1 MYFKFN
7 TSLLIKN
14 CYLTLEAKELWNF
27 KYNAS
32 ILGIEIADIN
42 GNGQIE
48 IIAYTKNGIILFIS
62 LNGKLLHKEIISKD
76 SSLWHLKIYDIDDDG
91 RYELILGGMDGILRI
106 FKCNL
111 TYNLE
116 LLWTH
121 KFNSSI
127 SGILIEDINED
138 NINEL
143 IIFSLDKTLR
153 VLNPSDGKLVWGQVF
168 EDGVGDVNIFSS
180 DKISTK
186 KEILACGNDGTI
198 RIFDGTDGKLLW
210 FKKYSD
216 KMRAITYMN
225 TLKGPLIVCGGD
237 DKKLHIISKTTKN
250 EIKTKEFNDYIWKCI
265 SYPFPILN
273 KVLVSSY
280 SFAYFDESIPI
291 ANIEFTSKLVCLN
304 EYFNTKWE
312 LKGYNIE
319 YLKAIKIYSRVLILL
334 GTTKGELIIINEQT
348 GTMLSKIINNSC
360 VNMIQLLTDT
370 GLLFSCYDDGTIA
383 AYNLEGDLI

>member
-1 MYFKFN
+1 MK
-7 TSLLIKN
+7 
-14 CYLTLEAKELWNF
+14 AKELWNF
-27 KYNAS
+27 KYNAP
-32 ILGIEIADIN
+32 ILGIEVADIN

-48 IIAYTKNGIILFIS
+48 IIAYTKNGILLFIS

-76 SSLWHLKIYDIDDDG
+76 SSLWHLKIYDINDDG

-106 FKCNL
+106 FKCHL

-127 SGILIEDINED
+127 SGILIEDINGD

-168 EDGVGDVNIFSS
+168 ENGVGDAIIFLS
-180 DKISTK
+180 DKNPAK

-198 RIFDGTDGKLLW
+198 RIFNGKDGKLLW
-210 FKKYSD
+210 FKKYSG
-216 KMRAITYMN
+216 KIRTITYMN
-225 TLKGPLIVCGGD
+225 TPKGPVVICGGD
-237 DKKLHIISKTTKN
+237 DKKLHIINKITQN
-250 EIKTKEFNDYIWKCI
+250 EIKTKEFIDYVWKCI

-273 KVLVSSY
+273 NVLVSSY

-291 ANIEFTSKLVCLN
+291 EEIEFTSNLICLN
-304 EYFNTKWE
+304 DS
-312 LKGYNIE
+312 LKINWKLIGYNIE
-319 YLKAIKIYSRVLILL
+319 FIRIIKKRDKLYILT
-334 GTTKGELIIINEQT
+334 GTTKGELLIIEEQT
-348 GTMLSKIINNSC
+348 GNIIFNRNYNSC
-360 VNMIQLLTDT
+360 VNMVHLFINKN
-370 GLLFSCYDDGTIA
+370 LLFSCHDDGKIIA
-383 AYNLEGDLI
+383 HKLEEISL

>member
-1 MYFKFN
+1 MK
-7 TSLLIKN
+7 
-14 CYLTLEAKELWNF
+14 AKELWNF
-27 KYNAS
+27 KYNTP
-32 ILGIEIADIN
+32 ILGIEVADIN

-48 IIAYTKNGIILFIS
+48 IIAYTKNGILLFIS

-76 SSLWHLKIYDIDDDG
+76 SSLWHLKLYDIDDDG

-127 SGILIEDINED
+127 SGILIEDINGD

-168 EDGVGDVNIFSS
+168 ENGVGDAIIFLS
-180 DKISTK
+180 DNNSAK

-198 RIFDGTDGKLLW
+198 RIFDGKDGKLLW
-210 FKKYSD
+210 FKKYSE
-216 KMRAITYMN
+216 KLRTIIYMN
-225 TLKGPLIVCGGD
+225 TPKGPVVICGGD
-237 DKKLHIISKTTKN
+237 DKKLHIINKITQN
-250 EIKTKEFNDYIWKCI
+250 EIKTKEFNDYIWKSI

-291 ANIEFTSKLVCLN
+291 EEIEFTSNLICLN
-304 EYFNTKWE
+304 DS
-312 LKGYNIE
+312 LKTNWKLIGYNIE
-319 YLKAIKIYSRVLILL
+319 FIRIIKKLDKLYILT
-334 GTTKGELIIINEQT
+334 GTTKGELLIIEEQT
-348 GTMLSKIINNSC
+348 GKIIFNRNYKSC
-360 VNMIQLLTDT
+360 VNMAQLFINKN
-370 GLLFSCYDDGTIA
+370 LLFSCHDDGKIIA
-383 AYNLEGDLI
+383 HKLEEISL

>member
-1 MYFKFN
+1 MK
-7 TSLLIKN
+7 
-14 CYLTLEAKELWNF
+14 AKELWNF
-27 KYNAS
+27 KYNTP

-48 IIAYTKNGIILFIS
+48 IIAYTKNGILLFIS
-62 LNGKLLHKEIISKD
+62 LNGNLLHKEIISKD

-111 TYNLE
+111 TYKLE

-168 EDGVGDVNIFSS
+168 ENGVGDAIIFLS
-180 DKISTK
+180 DRNSAK

-198 RIFDGTDGKLLW
+198 RIFDGKDGKLLW
-210 FKKYSD
+210 FKKYSE
-216 KMRAITYMN
+216 KIRTITYMN
-225 TLKGPLIVCGGD
+225 TPKGPIVICGGD
-237 DKKLHIISKTTKN
+237 DKKLHIINKITQN
-250 EIKTKEFNDYIWKCI
+250 EIKTKEFNDYVWKCI

-273 KVLVSSY
+273 KILVSSY

-291 ANIEFTSKLVCLN
+291 ADFEFTSKLVCLN
-304 EYFNTKWE
+304 EHFNTKWE
-312 LKGYNIE
+312 LKGYNVE
-319 YLKAIKIYSRVLILL
+319 YLKAIKSYSRVLILV

-348 GTMLSKIINNSC
+348 GTMISKIINNSC
-360 VNMIQLLTDT
+360 VNMIQLLIDS
-370 GLLFSCYDDGTIA
+370 GLLFSCYDDGTIV
-383 AYNLEGDLI
+383 AYNLEDVLIYK

>member
-1 MYFKFN
+1 MK
-7 TSLLIKN
+7 
-14 CYLTLEAKELWNF
+14 AKELWNF
-27 KYNAS
+27 KYNAP
-32 ILGIEIADIN
+32 ILGIELADIN
-42 GNGQIE
+42 ANGQIE
-48 IIAYTKNGIILFIS
+48 IIAYTKNGILLFIS
-62 LNGKLLHKEIISKD
+62 LNGKLLHKEVISKD
-76 SSLWHLKIYDIDDDG
+76 SPLLHLKIYDIDDDG

-127 SGILIEDINED
+127 SGILIEDINGD
-138 NINEL
+138 TINEL

-168 EDGVGDVNIFSS
+168 ENGIGDAIIFLR
-180 DKISTK
+180 DKNSAK

-198 RIFDGTDGKLLW
+198 RIFDGKDGKLLW
-210 FKKYSD
+210 FKKYSE
-216 KMRAITYMN
+216 KIRTITYMN
-225 TLKGPLIVCGGD
+225 TPKGPVVICGGD
-237 DKKLHIISKTTKN
+237 DKKIHIINKRTQN
-250 EIKTKEFNDYIWKCI
+250 EIKTKEFNDYVWKCI

-319 YLKAIKIYSRVLILL
+319 YLKAIKSYSRVLILV

-348 GTMLSKIINNSC
+348 GTMISKIINNSC
-360 VNMIQLLTDT
+360 VNMIQLLIDT
-370 GLLFSCYDDGTIA
+370 ELLFSCYDDGTIA
-383 AYNLEGDLI
+383 AHNLEGVLI

>member
-7 TSLLIKN
+7 TSFLIKN
-14 CYLTLEAKELWNF
+14 CYLTLKAKELWNF
-27 KYNAS
+27 KYNTP
-32 ILGIEIADIN
+32 ILGIEVADIN

-48 IIAYTKNGIILFIS
+48 IIAYTKNGILLFIS
-62 LNGKLLHKEIISKD
+62 LNGKLLHKEVISKD
-76 SSLWHLKIYDIDDDG
+76 SPLLHLKIYDIDDDG

-127 SGILIEDINED
+127 SGILIEDINGD
-138 NINEL
+138 TINEL

-168 EDGVGDVNIFSS
+168 ENGIGDAIIFLR
-180 DKISTK
+180 DKNSAK

-198 RIFDGTDGKLLW
+198 RIFDGKDGKLLW
-210 FKKYSD
+210 FKKYSE
-216 KMRAITYMN
+216 KIRTITYMN
-225 TLKGPLIVCGGD
+225 TPKGPVVICGGD
-237 DKKLHIISKTTKN
+237 DKKLHIINKITQN
-250 EIKTKEFNDYIWKCI
+250 EIKTKEFNDYIWKSI

-280 SFAYFDESIPI
+280 SFAYFDESIPLEKT
-291 ANIEFTSKLVCLN
+291 EFTSQLICLDQSLSIN
-304 EYFNTKWE
+304 WE
-312 LKGYNIE
+312 LIGYNIE
-319 YLKAIKIYSRVLILL
+319 FLNIIGKFDEFYIFAV
-334 GTTKGELIIINEQT
+334 TTKGELLIIEEQT
-348 GTMLSKIINNSC
+348 GKILFNNIYNSC
-360 VNMIQLLTDT
+360 ANMIQFLTKNRLL
-370 GLLFSCYDDGTIA
+370 LSCFDDGTIIT
-383 AYNLEGDLI
+383 YKLDEYLD

>member
-1 MYFKFN
+1 LK
-7 TSLLIKN
+7 I
-14 CYLTLEAKELWNF
+14 KELWNF
-27 KYNAS
+27 KYNAP
-32 ILGIEIADIN
+32 ILGIELADIN
-42 GNGQIE
+42 ANGQIE
-48 IIAYTKNGIILFIS
+48 IIAYTKNGILLFIS

-76 SSLWHLKIYDIDDDG
+76 SSLWNLKIYDIDDDG

-116 LLWTH
+116 LLWTR

-153 VLNPSDGKLVWGQVF
+153 VLNPFDGKLVWGQVF
-168 EDGVGDVNIFSS
+168 ENGIGDAIIFLS
-180 DKISTK
+180 DKNSAK

-198 RIFDGTDGKLLW
+198 RIFDGKDGKLLW
-210 FKKYSD
+210 FKKYFE
-216 KMRAITYMN
+216 KIRTITYMN
-225 TLKGPLIVCGGD
+225 TPKGPVVICGGD
-237 DKKLHIISKTTKN
+237 DKKLHIINKITQN
-250 EIKTKEFNDYIWKCI
+250 EIKTKKFNDYVWKCI

-304 EYFNTKWE
+304 EYFNTLWE

-319 YLKAIKIYSRVLILL
+319 YLKAIKIYSRVLILV
-334 GTTKGELIIINEQT
+334 GTTKGDLIIINEQT
-348 GTMLSKIINNSC
+348 GTMLSKINNNSC
-360 VNMIQLLTDT
+360 VNMIQLLIET

-383 AYNLEGDLI
+383 AHNLEGVLI